1 MRAHWKQFLALF
13 FAIAVAITSGV
24 IVTTKFQAKV
34 EMVVHEHTDEC
45 YGPSEISELVCEKEP
60 HLHDDDCFEMD
71 SIDEIVYAEDGSW
84 EIVSTPT
91 RGALICTKEVH
102 EHDMA
107 CYQQKVDLICGKIAG
122 QEYPV
127 EVEDKKFNV
136 TVQYIYHDFDMENPE
151 ADEYHPVPGKGDT
164 SFAITEDGTIVDG
177 SYFIPAIE
185 DDKYWYFVADVQKG
199 DGRGEFLG
207 TIEHTPGGDAFYP
220 PWQGN
225 MPTTD
230 TITGFTPWNNQP
242 IDRDLT
248 VVVSYDRLPKPVPVD
263 YVINFIDKDTNEPI
277 IPAVTKKSYDG
288 TPVNAEYDNEI
299 TDSNGVKYTVDE
311 TSLPGELVLSVD
323 GENVFNVYYTKEE
336 GSEDAKTGKLVVA
349 IRPDGST
356 HNGDN
361 YTMENGSKF
370 FNNGNYVHPFWE
382 EEVDFNQYFTS
393 TDAITNT
400 SGLANSQIKGVL
412 TSALTGEIES
422 RLAAGQLRPGQKLNV
437 MLNGSYQDITFDPA
451 IHEIIYTNLN
461 WHGDVLHLDGVIKF
475 KNEVNLAYDS
485 NLPAGTNGKTLT
497 TDRSP
502 LTGATVDFTVRDGAA
517 IGISKT
523 SDGKEYEFVGWN
535 TEKDGSGT
543 PYAPGST
550 ISVSTNTTLYA
561 QWKEKAPEKTVVVE
575 YIDDATGNVIKTD
588 PNPESYTQEGK
599 RTTIDGQEYKAIRVE
614 KNEDETEIKVYLVK
628 PVNLTIR
635 YEGAD
640 VPDFPKDIPN
650 AGFPGDEIDFGSYA
664 ADQDIAGVK
673 YIYDGVVG
681 DKVNATT
688 KKVELG
694 ENGSVVTIK
703 LKKYEE
709 PENEE
714 DKTAFNVIVNH
725 WKITPNG
732 LVLDETTSNTHE
744 GATVLYSK
752 EIAGYTPI
760 RHTTDEVKENNV
772 PWAGALDV
780 LESIPGWDTTKG
792 MIISNAN
799 LTTNKVEMGVDE
811 KLTKDFVWN
820 VVYAPYGSDN
830 TTTPTQ
836 PGNTPDQPG
845 TTPTQPGNTPDQPG
859 TTPNQPGTTPSQTTQ
874 QPGNIT
880 PVQQPGNTTPYQPAN
895 TTPNQTTPNAQPQA
909 ETPSL
914 INTNGQTPAAP
925 VQPVDA
931 TVNNADVPGET
942 PADVATA
949 NEATA
954 ISAISEMI
962 AIPVDTTGNNT
973 TTSYIAQ
980 ATPTG
985 DVQLTQVDDIEAAL
999 ADFNLGHVCN
1009 ILYFLII
1016 AGTIVVLANY
1026 FRMSKKHS
1034 KRVFELRGELGE
1046 DDPYKKN

>member
-60 HLHDDDCFEMD
+60 HLHTDACFNDDVILEV
-71 SIDEIVYAEDGSW
+71 IDGQVVE
-84 EIVSTPT
+84 TPT
-91 RGALICTKEVH
+91 KGEELICGKEVH
-102 EHDMA
+102 EHDMT
-107 CYQQKVDLICGKIAG
+107 CWQQKVDLICGKIAG

-127 EVEDKKFNV
+127 EVADEIFNLTIEYQFADWDNQVYTLMPQYTTHATVTSDGRLPGGAITTPIIEDAEYYYVVDDMAKDKQSGWNGTMDVTYQNFPEKDYLGYYPQQAIIRGYDTSVEANGTDATIKGDIITEIWYLRYPKEVLDDMLDEEDEEAADAELTINYVYRDENGQLVPIPEKESVTKNVAEGDYDFTEDKEIPGYK
-136 TVQYIYHDFDMENPE
+136 YEGGIPE
-151 ADEYHPVPGKGDT
+151 EGVKLLKGDKKEVT
-164 SFAITEDGTIVDG
+164 LEFS
-177 SYFIPAIE
+177 
-185 DDKYWYFVADVQKG
+185 KVA
-199 DGRGEFLG
+199 
-207 TIEHTPGGDAFYP
+207 
-220 PWQGN
+220 
-225 MPTTD
+225 
-230 TITGFTPWNNQP
+230 
-242 IDRDLT
+242 
-248 VVVSYDRLPKPVPVD
+248 
-263 YVINFIDKDTNEPI
+263 
-277 IPAVTKKSYDG
+277 
-288 TPVNAEYDNEI
+288 
-299 TDSNGVKYTVDE
+299 
-311 TSLPGELVLSVD
+311 
-323 GENVFNVYYTKEE
+323 
-336 GSEDAKTGKLVVA
+336 DAKTGKLVVA

-599 RTTIDGQEYKAIRVE
+599 RTTIDGQEYKAVRVE

-635 YEGAD
+635 YEGAN

-664 ADQDIAGVK
+664 TDRDIDGVK

-688 KKVELG
+688 KKVVLG
-694 ENGSVVTIK
+694 DNGSVVTIK
-703 LKKYEE
+703 LKQYEE

-714 DKTAFNVIVNH
+714 DKKAFEVIVNH

-732 LVLDETTSNTHE
+732 LVLDDTTSNTHE

-760 RHTTDEVKENNV
+760 RNTTKEVIENNV

-799 LTTNKVEMGVDE
+799 LSKDKVEMGVPA
-811 KLTKDFVWN
+811 KLTQDFVWN

-836 PGNTPDQPG
+836 PGNTP
-845 TTPTQPGNTPDQPG
+845 
-859 TTPNQPGTTPSQTTQ
+859 NQPGTTPSQPGTTPSQPTQ